1 MDDGD
6 RLALQVK
13 PSKDFSLEK
22 AAGVADGINNW
33 RCHGEY
39 YTALVQEGA
48 EKTLG
53 IAVYRVPRFLFLW
66 HSYGISVD
74 NLTEREFLAQYVN
87 SGLKRIFK
95 IAKRQWDNRSQE
107 EKERLDRE
115 HDEVMHSI
123 HELWL
128 KNLEDKKERK

>member
-1 MDDGD
+1 MDDGNI
-6 RLALQVK
+6 LLLKQT
-13 PSKDFSLEK
+13 PNKDFSLEK
-22 AAGVADGINNW
+22 AVGIAEGVDNW
-33 RCHGEY
+33 IWRGEY
-39 YTALVQEGA
+39 YTALIPEGA

-53 IAVYRVPRFLFLW
+53 ITIYRVPRCLFLW